1 MSKHILSLMFLFFIL
16 TLSVSGF
23 AQKENRGLS
32 KNPFVMPKS
41 FTQTT
46 QPNPV
51 SSTRNVEVND
61 LSLRATLTSQDDAI
75 ANVNGSMLEIG
86 DEING
91 YKVIDIQIGSATLLY
106 EGQQEMLV
114 VNEKYKELR
123 K

>member
-1 MSKHILSLMFLFFIL
+1 MSKHIFSLIFLFFIL

-23 AQKENRGLS
+23 AEKDIRGLS

-46 QPNPV
+46 QSNSV
-51 SSTRNVEVND
+51 SSARSIEAND

-106 EGQQEMLV
+106 EGEQLMLV